1 MKVYIISFSH
11 EVKPDW
17 RPWPQSKVQRLGVF
31 GFIADQ
37 PPTIQQAK
45 NYVLK
50 MGVPLDKLM
59 IHGISETGDE
69 PKIDKPEEPDTKPD
83 NIINNKN
90 VNIMNTDNEY
100 GYLELVDTVA
110 DAVELGK
117 KLFEA
122 LKDGVQ
128 LNDAFVLLAEAKN
141 IEEIVQDAP
150 QAFLEL
156 KDLSP
161 EEAQAA
167 AALLAERIDAEPGS
181 ALDIV
186 EQALNLLTR
195 GYVYFSDVVRFGKQW
210 QKAA

>member
-1 MKVYIISFSH
+1 
-11 EVKPDW
+11 VKTKDP
-17 RPWPQSKVQRLGVF
+17 R
-31 GFIADQ
+31 
-37 PPTIQQAK
+37 
-45 NYVLK
+45 
-50 MGVPLDKLM
+50 
-59 IHGISETGDE
+59 
-69 PKIDKPEEPDTKPD
+69 EPDTKPD

-156 KDLSP
+156 KDLDP

-195 GYVYFSDVVRFGKQW
+195 GVMFTFPTLCASVSNGRKPHKKHISNWNKFSNEGLSVTG
-210 QKAA
+210 

>member
-1 MKVYIISFSH
+1 
-11 EVKPDW
+11 
-17 RPWPQSKVQRLGVF
+17 
-31 GFIADQ
+31 
-37 PPTIQQAK
+37 
-45 NYVLK
+45 
-50 MGVPLDKLM
+50 
-59 IHGISETGDE
+59 
-69 PKIDKPEEPDTKPD
+69 
-83 NIINNKN
+83 
-90 VNIMNTDNEY
+90 MNTDNEY

-156 KDLSP
+156 KDLDP

-210 QKAA
+210 KKAA